1 MTVLQNHFHQQL
13 YMTNKSRDE
22 IDRLLGR
29 LRAGRASK
37 GDRRWV
43 GTVRSSLCGIYGCDC
58 TKNELGERKI

>member
-1 MTVLQNHFHQQL
+1 
-13 YMTNKSRDE
+13 MTNKSRDE

-43 GTVRSSLCGIYGCDC
+43 GTVRSSLCGIDDC
-58 TKNELGERKI
+58 TCAQNELGERKI